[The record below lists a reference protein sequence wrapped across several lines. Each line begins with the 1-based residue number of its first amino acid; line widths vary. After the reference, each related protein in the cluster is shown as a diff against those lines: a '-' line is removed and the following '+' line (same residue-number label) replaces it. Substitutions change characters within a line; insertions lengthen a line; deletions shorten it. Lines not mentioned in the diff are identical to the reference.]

1 MENNEDQEI
10 SFDEIVEASV
20 MPASKGPLTNAL
32 VHNPFTYADDNA
44 EE

>member
-1 MENNEDQEI
+1 MENREEEI
-10 SFDEIVEASV
+10 SFDEIVEAAV

-32 VHNPFTYADDNA
+32 VHNPFTYADDDT